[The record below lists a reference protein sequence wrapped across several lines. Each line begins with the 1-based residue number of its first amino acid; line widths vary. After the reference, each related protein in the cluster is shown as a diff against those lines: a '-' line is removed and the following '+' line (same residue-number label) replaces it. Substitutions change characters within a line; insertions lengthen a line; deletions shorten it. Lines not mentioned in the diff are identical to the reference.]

1 MRDTGG
7 QTSSPPL
14 AVRHPLFKLVLAGGG
29 LAGFLLLPD
38 REVSVVLAKLALL
51 GILFFISGGIRRRRT
66 LLRGGLA
73 LAGFLAVFLLCSLIG
88 DLLSGGDSLS
98 FFLGMAVKSFWT
110 LALSL
115 LLFGSLG
122 YRECVYL
129 ARILRI
135 PRRIAVQLLLVI
147 LIGRQVAREFA
158 RVPAAWKSRGL
169 SARCLRRHPGRAA
182 GLLKVVLLRAVDQ
195 GGRLETALIG
205 RGFSGELYTCFTAP
219 WKAADSL
226 ALSVCL
232 LAGTGLYLVATG
244 GIS

>member
-1 MRDTGG
+1 MKGPAG
-7 QTSSPPL
+7 QAPSPPL
-14 AVRHPLFKLVLAGGG
+14 AARHPIFKLVLAGGG
-29 LAGFLLLPD
+29 LAAFLLLPD
-38 REVSVVLAKLALL
+38 RELSVILSKVVLL
-51 GILFFISGGIRRRRT
+51 GILFSVSGGISRRRT

-73 LAGFLAVFLLCSLIG
+73 LFGFLAVFLIFALIG
-88 DLLSGGDSLS
+88 DALSGGDSLS

-129 ARILRI
+129 ARVLRI
-135 PRRIAVQLLLVI
+135 PRRIAVQMLLVI

-158 RVPAAWKSRGL
+158 RVPGAWKSRGL
-169 SARCLRRHPGRAA
+169 TAACLRRHPGRAA
-182 GLLKVVLLRAVDQ
+182 GLLTVVLLRAVNQ

-205 RGFSGELYTCFTAP
+205 RGFTGGLYTCFTAS

-226 ALSVCL
+226 ALSVFL
-232 LAGTGLYLVATG
+232 LAGLGLFQVSAVL
-244 GIS
+244 

>member
-1 MRDTGG
+1 MRDSGG
-7 QTSSPPL
+7 QAASPPL
-14 AVRHPLFKLVLAGGG
+14 AARHPLFKLILAAGG
-29 LAGFLLLPD
+29 LAIFLLLPD
-38 REVSVVLAKLALL
+38 REFPIVLAKLALL
-51 GILFFISGGIRRRRT
+51 GALFFVSGGFSRWRT

-73 LAGFLAVFLLCSLIG
+73 LAGFLAVFLLFSLIG
-88 DLLSGGDSLS
+88 DAISGGDSLP
-98 FFLGMAVKSFWT
+98 FFLHLALKSFWT

-169 SARCLRRHPGRAA
+169 TAACLRRHPGRAA
-182 GLLKVVLLRAVDQ
+182 GLLTVVLLRAVDQ

-205 RGFSGELYTCFTAP
+205 RGFSGGLYTCFTAP
-219 WKAADSL
+219 WKAGDSL
-226 ALSVCL
+226 ALGFFL
-232 LAGTGLYLVATG
+232 LAGAGLIWVF
-244 GIS
+244 